1 MPNQSKFTEYTAVP
15 LKINCKTCMHILL
28 HSFHNNMSIT
38 VRIRFGLWKYKS
50 LSDSIYSK
58 SELSKNV
65 AFDSSAA
72 VSKFLFVLQ
81 QDIFYSIRTI
91 HENNDN
97 FLLLFHFIHVC
108 YNRAGPKALSL
119 SIVLIWVAIGNMDHN
134 RGCMCLGVS
143 YRIRKPTQ

>member
-1 MPNQSKFTEYTAVP
+1 MPNQNKIAEYTAVP

-38 VRIRFGLWKYKS
+38 VRIKFGLWKYES
-50 LSDSIYSK
+50 LSDSIYCK
-58 SELSKNV
+58 RELSKMLLL
-65 AFDSSAA
+65 SP
-72 VSKFLFVLQ
+72 Q
-81 QDIFYSIRTI
+81 QQWANFCLYYSRIFFN
-91 HENNDN
+91 HN

-108 YNRAGPKALSL
+108 YNRAGPKALSS

-143 YRIRKPTQ
+143 YRIRKPTR

>member
-1 MPNQSKFTEYTAVP
+1 MPNQNKITEYTAVS

-38 VRIRFGLWKYKS
+38 VRIKFGLWKYPYPIPYTVNVNSQKMLL
-50 LSDSIYSK
+50 LSPQQQWANFCLYYSR
-58 SELSKNV
+58 
-65 AFDSSAA
+65 
-72 VSKFLFVLQ
+72 
-81 QDIFYSIRTI
+81 IFFN
-91 HENNDN
+91 HN

-108 YNRAGPKALSL
+108 YNRAGPKALSS

-143 YRIRKPTQ
+143 YRIRKPTR